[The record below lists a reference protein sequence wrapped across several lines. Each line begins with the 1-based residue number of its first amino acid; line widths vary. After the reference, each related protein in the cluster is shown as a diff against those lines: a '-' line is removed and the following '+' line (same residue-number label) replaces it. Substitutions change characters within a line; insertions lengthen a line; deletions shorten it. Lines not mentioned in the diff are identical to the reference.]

1 MIEFDRLYDT
11 YRDTC
16 LGTMGNKEIDT
27 VSYKNM
33 YTGVL
38 KLKDNLVLRYP
49 VRGQVIMMTLP

>member
-11 YRDTC
+11 YRDTS

-27 VSYKNM
+27 ASYKNM

-38 KLKDNLVLRYP
+38 KLKNKLV
-49 VRGQVIMMTLP
+49 GT